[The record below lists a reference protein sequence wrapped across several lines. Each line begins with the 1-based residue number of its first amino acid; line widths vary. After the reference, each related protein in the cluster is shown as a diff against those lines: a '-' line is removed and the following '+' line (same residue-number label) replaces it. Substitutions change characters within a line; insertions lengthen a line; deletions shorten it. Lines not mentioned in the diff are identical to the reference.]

1 MTEITKQF
9 TSLEDALWF
18 IDDQAGY
25 VTMDEYFKVELV
37 LVNRKFRV
45 TIMTEAE

>member
-1 MTEITKQF
+1 MTVVTKQF
-9 TSLEDALWF
+9 TDLDDALWF

-25 VTMDEYFKVELV
+25 VTMDEYFKVEIL

-45 TIMTEAE
+45 TIETESE